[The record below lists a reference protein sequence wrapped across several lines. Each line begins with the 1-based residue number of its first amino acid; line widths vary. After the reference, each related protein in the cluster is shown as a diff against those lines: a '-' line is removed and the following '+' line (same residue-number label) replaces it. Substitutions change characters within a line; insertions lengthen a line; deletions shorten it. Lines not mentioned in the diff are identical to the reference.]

1 MPPEGMSEMFYF
13 GWVLVFSIAVRTFL
27 TLYHIPHLALGAEMA
42 TDYADRNTLFS
53 TGLFFGALSGYGF
66 YFAMLTFV
74 FPPQPDLPN
83 GMYNAD
89 GYPMMAGIAGCIAF
103 IAIMI
108 CVWGTRSYIP
118 KLSIATDAKE
128 RLSPG
133 RLFRELSIAFK
144 NKSYRSIFF
153 GLTLGAIV
161 LAVEGAFTPFMGIH
175 FWGLETDQLR
185 LIPMGVLAGLP
196 VGAIIAAYLV
206 RIMDKKWC
214 LVLPAAVSIIN
225 SNILI
230 VLRLMDL
237 LPPNGHWIILPLLI
251 GGSFIG
257 AVCVPVV
264 FISINSMFADI
275 ADEIELET
283 GERQEGII
291 YSARAFAGKAAN
303 AFGTVVGG
311 IALDLIAFP
320 KTALPGTVEPDVI
333 FNLGLVQGPVTSIFT
348 LAGLLLYLG
357 YRLNRQR
364 HKEIVTALA
373 KQRAERGESGT
384 EPITVVTPR
393 ISGTL

>member
-1 MPPEGMSEMFYF
+1 
-13 GWVLVFSIAVRTFL
+13 
-27 TLYHIPHLALGAEMA
+27 
-42 TDYADRNTLFS
+42 
-53 TGLFFGALSGYGF
+53 
-66 YFAMLTFV
+66 
-74 FPPQPDLPN
+74 
-83 GMYNAD
+83 
-89 GYPMMAGIAGCIAF
+89 
-103 IAIMI
+103 
-108 CVWGTRSYIP
+108 
-118 KLSIATDAKE
+118 
-128 RLSPG
+128 
-133 RLFRELSIAFK
+133 
-144 NKSYRSIFF
+144 
-153 GLTLGAIV
+153 
-161 LAVEGAFTPFMGIH
+161 
-175 FWGLETDQLR
+175 
-185 LIPMGVLAGLP
+185 VLAGLP
-196 VGAIIAAYLV
+196 VGAVIAAFLV

-214 LVLPAAVSIIN
+214 LILPAAVSIVN

-320 KTALPGTVEPDVI
+320 KNALPGTVEPDVI

-364 HKEIVTALA
+364 HQEIVTALA